1 MFRKLS
7 TVLSVL
13 IIQLQEGG
21 QLAAQAQ
28 QDKGGHD
35 AQKEELRLSASLTWV
50 KMRPTDCDGRQ
61 ELDPAASRFIFSNKP
76 CHFPPSIG
84 TL

>member
-1 MFRKLS
+1 MFWKLS

-35 AQKEELRLSASLTWV
+35 AQKEELRLSAPLTWV
-50 KMRPTDCDGRQ
+50 KMRPTDFAMAGRSWT
-61 ELDPAASRFIFSNKP
+61 LLLLGSS
-76 CHFPPSIG
+76 FPTNYAISPHP
-84 TL
+84 

>member
-7 TVLSVL
+7 TVFSVL

-35 AQKEELRLSASLTWV
+35 AQKEELRLSTP
-50 KMRPTDCDGRQ
+50 RPG
-61 ELDPAASRFIFSNKP
+61 SR
-76 CHFPPSIG
+76 
-84 TL
+84 